1 MTRTLTLLLF
11 LAVTTGLLPAQTNE
25 ELKEELE
32 SVNERLSSLRHQFNA
47 LDKAIDDV
55 LWYQRLDEDAYIDKV
70 ELTGPPLGEEKA
82 KLNRG
87 AANPLYYTN
96 PLRIKT
102 YVFIPKDIDPDQEYP
117 LLVFPHGGVHSD
129 FNTGYVH
136 IVREL
141 LAQQYIIVAPEYR
154 GSTGYG
160 GGYYRSIDYGG
171 KEIEDVKACRDY
183 MLENYDLVDE
193 DRVGILGWSHGGLI
207 TLMNLF
213 DYPDAYKV
221 GYAGVPVSDL
231 IARMGYKTQGYRDLY
246 SVDYHIGK
254 TAHEDPDEYRRRSP
268 AWQAHKLETP
278 LLIHTNTNDSDV
290 NVLEVEHLINALKAH
305 NKDFEYQIYEDQP
318 GGHRFDRMD
327 TRNAKEIRLK
337 VYGFLAQYLNPP
349 RPFENLQALQRAS
362 YGF

>member
-1 MTRTLTLLLF
+1 
-11 LAVTTGLLPAQTNE
+11 
-25 ELKEELE
+25 
-32 SVNERLSSLRHQFNA
+32 
-47 LDKAIDDV
+47 
-55 LWYQRLDEDAYIDKV
+55 
-70 ELTGPPLGEEKA
+70 
-82 KLNRG
+82 
-87 AANPLYYTN
+87 
-96 PLRIKT
+96 
-102 YVFIPKDIDPDQEYP
+102 
-117 LLVFPHGGVHSD
+117 
-129 FNTGYVH
+129 
-136 IVREL
+136 
-141 LAQQYIIVAPEYR
+141 
-154 GSTGYG
+154 
-160 GGYYRSIDYGG
+160 
-171 KEIEDVKACRDY
+171 

-213 DYPDAYKV
+213 DYPGAYKV

-327 TRNAKEIRLK
+327 TKNAKEIRLK
-337 VYGFLAQYLNPP
+337 VYRFLAQYLNPP
-349 RPFENLQALQRAS
+349 RPFENLQSLQRAS

>member
-1 MTRTLTLLLF
+1 MTRTLTMLLF
-11 LAVTTGLLPAQTNE
+11 LAATAGLLPAQTNE

-32 SVNERLSSLRHQFNA
+32 SVKERLSNLRHEFNA

-55 LWYQRLDEDAYIDKV
+55 LWYQRLGDEAYIDKV

-102 YVFIPKDIDPDQEYP
+102 YVFIPKDIDPGREYP

-160 GGYYRSIDYGG
+160 GGYYRAIDYGG

-337 VYGFLAQYLNPP
+337 VYRFLAQYLNPP
-349 RPFENLQALQRAS
+349 RPFENLRALQRAS